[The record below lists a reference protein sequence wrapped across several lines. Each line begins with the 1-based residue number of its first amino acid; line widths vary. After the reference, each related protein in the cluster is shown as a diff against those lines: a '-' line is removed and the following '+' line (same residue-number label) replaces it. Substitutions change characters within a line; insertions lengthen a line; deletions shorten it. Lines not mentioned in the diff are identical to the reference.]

1 MKDDY
6 RIIRSLGKGGM
17 SRVFLA
23 VDRRIARK
31 WTIKE
36 ICCNDKEYILNSI
49 YREVSL
55 LKEIE
60 NDRIAKIVD
69 VYSDDNNVFLVMEY
83 IEGTALSDI
92 CRERPAFAA
101 RMARRWVIEIAE
113 ILDELHSMSPPVIYW
128 DLKPSN
134 IIVKSNGKLSLIDFG
149 AAKIKSDEPKDIYPT
164 GTVNYS
170 APEQLEGYTDE
181 LTDIYSF
188 GKTIEKLSSN
198 DIFIKKIVSDCIKED
213 RNERPQSINSILR
226 RLRLHRNIKYYGVQ
240 AAVII
245 IILAAAVIYSANIY
259 CRKKT
264 EAESYHFELTKE
276 KLERL
281 DRAAPEELASVVGEM
296 DAYSESCEKEER
308 SRIKYSCAKKA
319 LIELNDYELAH
330 KYLCE
335 LDTDTYPDVKY
346 LRIISE
352 ELSKFSDEPERLN
365 KTLIEYKKYIENN
378 ENGEQKKDDLAYVA
392 SLLVLEAERR
402 Q

>member
-1 MKDDY
+1 
-6 RIIRSLGKGGM
+6 
-17 SRVFLA
+17 
-23 VDRRIARK
+23 
-31 WTIKE
+31 
-36 ICCNDKEYILNSI
+36 
-49 YREVSL
+49 
-55 LKEIE
+55 
-60 NDRIAKIVD
+60 
-69 VYSDDNNVFLVMEY
+69 
-83 IEGTALSDI
+83 
-92 CRERPAFAA
+92 
-101 RMARRWVIEIAE
+101 
-113 ILDELHSMSPPVIYW
+113 
-128 DLKPSN
+128 
-134 IIVKSNGKLSLIDFG
+134 
-149 AAKIKSDEPKDIYPT
+149 
-164 GTVNYS
+164 
-170 APEQLEGYTDE
+170 
-181 LTDIYSF
+181 
-188 GKTIEKLSSN
+188 
-198 DIFIKKIVSDCIKED
+198 
-213 RNERPQSINSILR
+213 
-226 RLRLHRNIKYYGVQ
+226 
-240 AAVII
+240 
-245 IILAAAVIYSANIY
+245 
-259 CRKKT
+259 T